1 MKKFRDYTKGL
12 KNMKVQLT
20 SSPMVTLSRPNTSE
34 EPTKCKLGMT
44 SSVTKDETTGK
55 KIKIY
60 VDEDLILE
68 RQMIELMAKT
78 GQEMCK

>member
-1 MKKFRDYTKGL
+1 MTKGNDA
-12 KNMKVQLT
+12 KI
-20 SSPMVTLSRPNTSE
+20 
-34 EPTKCKLGMT
+34 
-44 SSVTKDETTGK
+44 TGK